1 MFIRAVNQLLQRRT
15 MPAEVRNVERP
26 WHVRFLALTL
36 IFVNVFENKGIYMY
50 EVQAASMGTI
60 QLRLS

>member
-15 MPAEVRNVERP
+15 MVRNVERP
-26 WHVRFLALTL
+26 RHVRFLALTL
-36 IFVNVFENKGIYMY
+36 IFVNVFENKGIY

-60 QLRLS
+60 QVRLS